1 MKSYDETVDTVLQRI
16 HSYNVTKE
24 RRKKALLTALPVCI
38 LCLAAL
44 TGFGLW
50 QAGQAGGGL
59 SPLPMTANLPAG
71 DEAAKDSRTIGS
83 DQIGY
88 LIYGEKYYLQEP
100 EMSTEGLETGDHLGK
115 ASVFEGAYKDNSLGV
130 DGEVYTIKGH
140 DNLLGIS
147 LSNGAFIILKETSS
161 SPEE

>member
-24 RRKKALLTALPVCI
+24 RRKKAILTALPVCI

-59 SPLPMTANLPAG
+59 SPLPITANLPAG
-71 DEAAKDSRTIGS
+71 DEAAMDQRTI
-83 DQIGY
+83 DADRIGY
-88 LIYGEKYYLQEP
+88 LIYGEKQYLQEP
-100 EMSTEGLETGDHLGK
+100 EMSTEGLETGKHLGK
-115 ASVFEGAYKDNSLGV
+115 ASTFEGAYKDNAFGV
-130 DGEVYTIKGH
+130 DGEVYTIKEH
-140 DNLLGIS
+140 DDLLGIS

-161 SPEE
+161 SPAQ

>member
-16 HSYNVTKE
+16 HSYNVTRQ
-24 RRKKALLTALPVCI
+24 RRKKAILTALPVCI

-59 SPLPMTANLPAG
+59 SPLPMTANLPKTAM
-71 DEAAKDSRTIGS
+71 DQRTIEA
-83 DQIGY
+83 DRIGY
-88 LIYGEKYYLQEP
+88 LICGEKYYLQEP
-100 EMSTEGLETGDHLGK
+100 EMSTEGLETGEHLGK
-115 ASVFEGAYKDNSLGV
+115 ASTFEGAYKDNAFGV

-140 DNLLGIS
+140 DDLLGIS
-147 LSNGAFIILKETSS
+147 LSDGTFIILKETSS
-161 SPEE
+161 SPAQ